1 MNKRVLG
8 FDFGM
13 KRIGVAVGQTISMQA
28 STLKTLK
35 AKDGVPNW
43 QELESLIKEWQPHE
57 LVVGLPLNLDGS
69 MQQITFAAKKYAKK
83 LRARYD
89 LVVHEEDE
97 RLSTVEARAMLFD
110 EGGYQALKKAEV
122 DSLAAVVIT
131 QQWLNANN
139 K

>member
-43 QELESLIKEWQPHE
+43 QELELLIKEWQPHE